1 MKQEQE
7 GIMLSTLG
15 SAMSIGYICN
25 KMLLSFLNVE
35 MSIFIWFLFGSLFNL
50 AYLLLSKRIDEIKM
64 IIKSWRKILMVGFF
78 TNLGAILWFYGTLM
92 EDPTN
97 VAFIFQFSRIFIALI
112 GIFIFG
118 ERLKTSEYF
127 GVILAFIGGL
137 ILTYT
142 GEEAKVLNSLILFTS
157 AFSYAMTHILAK
169 VYVKDISPPSL
180 AAGRSMI
187 VAGAMLAYAL
197 IFGKFKTNIPL
208 EALGWASLGALTAPF
223 LSVTLY
229 YEAYKRIEISKA
241 AAILSAQPFFTA
253 LYMAILFSYL
263 PTLKQLISGSIIT
276 LGILMLTTRK
286 E

>member
-1 MKQEQE
+1 
-7 GIMLSTLG
+7 MLSTLG